1 MTDSGTEES
10 AAYGDFPLR
19 RYLGM
24 EMVEGGPGIGVAR
37 VQLAEQHQNPNGVTH
52 GAVLFAMVD
61 TAMGQATM
69 DVLDDGWFCASV
81 DVQLRFIR
89 PVSSGMIEAEAT
101 VLKKGRSVVHL
112 EARIVD
118 DRDRLVATAAGTFA
132 IIAMPRVDDIEARG
146 DGHGV

>member
-1 MTDSGTEES
+1 MDEPTE
-10 AAYGDFPLR
+10 YGDFPLR

-24 EMVEGGPGIGVAR
+24 EMAEAGPGVGIAR
-37 VQLAEQHQNPNGVTH
+37 VQLAEQHQNPNGVAH

-61 TAMGQATM
+61 TAMGKATM

-89 PVSSGMIEAEAT
+89 PVSSGAVEAVAT

-112 EARIVD
+112 EARVAD
-118 DRDRLVATAAGTFA
+118 DQDRLIATAAGTFA
-132 IIAMPRVDDIEARG
+132 IIGMPTEIS
-146 DGHGV
+146 